1 MTAHVS
7 RFFLLA
13 FVLLLVRPALA
24 QQMTTY
30 RYDDGVTFEYPAAWD
45 QDLDE
50 DDVVVLTSD
59 DSIVYVSFLIPDISG
74 ADLLLEVNPGAQASD
89 LANVNLNRQMLILY
103 NYIDDYGDDALD
115 IAIDFPSGAVMIN
128 AYTFEGEL
136 EEYDTILRI
145 ASTVRLED
153 AREDDNPRDIGGSA
167 TDLTDFMPLHGFT
180 GTLPYFMENECPLR
194 AATAG
199 EAEGE
204 SYECGTLFVR
214 EDHGNANSPVIEL
227 AVAIIYSSSD
237 NVPDDPIIYLEGGP
251 GGSALSTLDFWF
263 TSALRESRDIILID
277 QRGTGFSR
285 PSLNCPEIE
294 DARLDDPTLAC
305 RDRLLAAGVDLNAY
319 RSTQSAADI
328 DALIAALDY
337 QQVNLYGVSYGTR
350 LALTVMRDYPQRI
363 RSVILD
369 AVYPPQV
376 NSLNEQAL
384 NADRALQTLFEG
396 CAKDA
401 RCNAAYPNLR
411 QVFYETVDRLNES
424 PLIVPDF
431 EGDEYELYGDDLAD
445 ELFDLLYDT
454 SMIPLLPGMIY
465 RAYEGDGEGYVDF
478 GAELFE
484 DDTLDL
490 DALSDEEFEREFAS
504 FLDFDDMDAFYDY
517 VDALS
522 DDEYNAL
529 IDEFYIANGYALDEY
544 IGSDSEGAYNS
555 VECGEEVLFNSLEAA
570 ELLVQGLPPQTTNAS
585 LFVVEQSIADCAV
598 WNVRPAS
605 GRENEPVRSDIHT
618 LLLSGEY
625 DPITPPSW
633 GQAAADYLSR
643 GKHIVFP
650 AIGHGA
656 VDTHECPTAIALAFL
671 QDPEQTLDLS
681 CLSEMSG
688 PDFYIP

>member
-1 MTAHVS
+1 MPGHVS
-7 RFFLLA
+7 RLLLLA
-13 FVLLLVRPALA
+13 FVLLLTRPVLA
-24 QQMTTY
+24 QQMTIY
-30 RYDDGVTFEYPAAWD
+30 RYDDGVTFEYPAAWE

-50 DDVVVLTSD
+50 DGVVVLTSD

-89 LANVNLNRQMLILY
+89 LTSVNVNGQTLILY

-115 IAIDFPSGAVMIN
+115 IAIDFARGAVMIN

-145 ASTVRLED
+145 ASTIRHESGSD
-153 AREDDNPRDIGGSA
+153 SPRSGNSA
-167 TDLTDFMPLHGFT
+167 AVSQEGFMPVRAYSGP
-180 GTLPYFMENECPLR
+180 LPYFMKNECPLL
-194 AATAG
+194 ASTAG

-204 SYECGTLFVR
+204 SFECGTLFVR
-214 EDHGNANSPVIEL
+214 EDHGNASSPVIEL

-237 NVPDDPIIYLEGGP
+237 TAPDDPIIFLEGGP

-263 TSALRESRDIILID
+263 TSGLRESRDIILID

-305 RDRLLAAGVDLNAY
+305 RDRLLAAGVDLSAY

-350 LALTVMRDYPQRI
+350 LALTVMRDYPERI

-384 NADRALQTLFEG
+384 NADRAFQTLFEG

-424 PLIVPDF
+424 PLIVPDS
-431 EGDEYELYGDDLAD
+431 EGDEYELYGDDLAN

-454 SMIPLLPGMIY
+454 SIIPLLPGMIY
-465 RAYEGDGEGYVDF
+465 RAYEGDGEGYADF

-490 DALSDEEFEREFAS
+490 DALSDEEFDREFAS
-504 FLDFDDMDAFYDY
+504 FLGFADMDAFFDY
-517 VDALS
+517 VDGLS

-529 IDEFYIANGYALDEY
+529 IDSFYIANGYSLDEY
-544 IGSDSEGAYNS
+544 IDSDSEGVYNS
-555 VECGEEVLFNSLEAA
+555 VECGEEVLFNSLQAA
-570 ELLVQGLPPQTTNAS
+570 EMLVQGLPPQTTNSS
-585 LFVVEQSIADCAV
+585 LLVVEQSIADCAV
-598 WNVRPAS
+598 WNVRAAP
-605 GRENEPVRSDIHT
+605 GRENEPVRSDIPT

-625 DPITPPSW
+625 DPITPPTW

-650 AIGHGA
+650 GIGHGA
-656 VDTHECPTAIALAFL
+656 VDTHPCPTAIALAFL
-671 QDPEQTLDLS
+671 ENPEQTLDLS

-688 PDFYIP
+688 PEFYIP